1 MDLDP
6 VKVGISKLWPVGQI
20 QLTTWFMYNLPARNG
35 SYIFKWLNKMK
46 RRITPDDMKIAIFN
60 K

>member
-20 QLTTWFMYNLPARNG
+20 QLTTCFMYSLPARNG
-35 SYIFKWLNKMK
+35 AYIFKWLNKMK
-46 RRITPDDMKIAIFN
+46 RRIIPDDMKIAIFN